1 FMVTAP
7 VPQAQRSDPT
17 AERQFA
23 TRLESR
29 IAGESGVSLSAIG
42 AMNFAGE
49 ESRIQRLGDTAPLPQ
64 GAVPF
69 WVSIG
74 PGFFETVQTHTV
86 RGRAFRDADAVGQE
100 RVAIVN
106 SAAAARLWPGDE
118 PVGQMLQLTR
128 DSAHAELVRIVG
140 VVEDSKL
147 FDLPL
152 NGRPVPIL
160 YRPFA
165 QSPVSLIHVFVRNRG
180 NPARLVAALQQD
192 VHILTGEAISEATVR
207 SMDNSISSEL
217 SIERFRVSAVGIAGL
232 VSLLVVAIALYGS
245 IAHAVLQRTR
255 EIGIRMALGG
265 SRSAIIWLV
274 VRRTLI
280 MTLVGLVGGCLIS
293 VELGHVLLSV
303 WQVSSGRPVATLAI
317 SAITIGVVGAA
328 ASWLPARHATKIDP
342 VTAMRTD

>member
-1 FMVTAP
+1 
-7 VPQAQRSDPT
+7 
-17 AERQFA
+17 
-23 TRLESR
+23 
-29 IAGESGVSLSAIG
+29 
-42 AMNFAGE
+42 
-49 ESRIQRLGDTAPLPQ
+49 
-64 GAVPF
+64 
-69 WVSIG
+69 
-74 PGFFETVQTHTV
+74 
-86 RGRAFRDADAVGQE
+86 
-100 RVAIVN
+100 
-106 SAAAARLWPGDE
+106 
-118 PVGQMLQLTR
+118 
-128 DSAHAELVRIVG
+128 VRIVG